1 MSFSWH
7 TKGTAQDPKSK
18 VGLNKKNE
26 SARTRM
32 EVCKALQHIVEGG
45 RTIEWIRA
53 EKAAWIAT
61 PLHRELIYGTTRHY
75 LSLQQAV
82 TELLKKPMRDKDRDL
97 FQLLIV
103 GAYQLKYTG
112 IASYAIINESVN
124 ACVVL
129 GKPWAKGLVNAVL
142 RQLQRTAEA
151 AQKDATQGEGV
162 TTKQALAAA
171 TADHPPWLKD
181 KLKMQYPAEWQA
193 LLIANSQRAPMTLRI
208 NTAKVEPAFYKAKL
222 REDDIAFSESSMI
235 ETVILDT
242 PQNAE
247 TLPSWSDGEVAVQDL
262 SAQLAANT
270 LMSMLPPHI
279 AGPSILDAC
288 AAPGGKLFHLH
299 ERLNARFKTH
309 QLFALDNKKKRL
321 NETKIIGSRLG
332 HSDDPRLTMLCA
344 DATNEDCCGD
354 LLFDAILLDAPCSGS
369 GTIRRN
375 PDIRL
380 LLRSDHLTAH
390 QDLQLQ
396 LLHNL
401 WRRLKEGGT
410 LLYSTCSIFEEE
422 NDQVIDKFIN
432 AQAQSTAKAAL
443 VALNMQHGSATS
455 LGWQLLPSAKNT
467 DGFYYAG
474 LTKVTQI

>member
-7 TKGTAQDPKSK
+7 TKGTAQGPKSR

-32 EVCKALQHIVEGG
+32 EVCKALQHIIEDG
-45 RTIEWIRA
+45 RTIDWIRA
-53 EKAAWIAT
+53 EKSPWIAT

-75 LSLQQAV
+75 LSLQQSV

-97 FQLLIV
+97 FNLLIV

-112 IASYAIINESVN
+112 IASYAVINESVN
-124 ACVVL
+124 ACIVL

-142 RQLQRTAEA
+142 RQLQRAAEA
-151 AQKDATQGEGV
+151 AQHDQPQDEYS
-162 TTKQALAAA
+162 ALASAA
-171 TADHPPWLKD
+171 ADHPPWLKE
-181 KLKMQYPAEWQA
+181 KLEAQYPAKWQA
-193 LLIANSQRAPMTLRI
+193 LVIANSQRAPMTLRI
-208 NTAKVEPAFYKAKL
+208 NTTKVEPGLYKAKL
-222 REDDIAFSESSMI
+222 REDGIAFIETSMI
-235 ETVILDT
+235 ETVILKT

-247 TLPSWSDGEVAVQDL
+247 TLPSWSDGEAAVQDL

-270 LMSMLPPHI
+270 LMSLLPPHI
-279 AGPSILDAC
+279 ARPSILDAC

-299 ERLNARFKTH
+299 ERLSARFKSH

-321 NETKIIGSRLG
+321 NETKIIGTRLG
-332 HSDDPRLTMLCA
+332 HSDDARLTMLCA
-344 DATNEDCCGD
+344 DATEEDCCGD
-354 LLFDAILLDAPCSGS
+354 LDFDSILLDAPCSGS

-380 LLRSDHLTAH
+380 LMKSDQLTTH

-396 LLHNL
+396 LLRNL

-422 NDQVIDKFIN
+422 NDQVIEKFIN
-432 AQAQSTAKAAL
+432 TQTDAES
-443 VALNMQHGSATS
+443 VALDMKYGNATS
-455 LGWQLLPSAKNT
+455 LGWQLLPSEKNT
-467 DGFYYAG
+467 DGFYYSG
-474 LTKVTQI
+474 VSKVKEI

>member
-1 MSFSWH
+1 MSFSWQ
-7 TKGTAQDPKSK
+7 TKGTARDPKSR
-18 VGLNKKNE
+18 VGINKKNE

-32 EVCKALQHIVEGG
+32 EVCKALKNIVEGG
-45 RTIEWIRA
+45 RTIDWIRA
-53 EKAAWIAT
+53 EKSEWIAT
-61 PLHRELIYGTTRHY
+61 PLHRELIYGTARHY
-75 LSLQQAV
+75 LSLQQSV
-82 TELLKKPMRDKDRDL
+82 TELLKKPMRDKDSDL
-97 FQLLIV
+97 FQLLLV

-129 GKPWAKGLVNAVL
+129 GKPWAKGVVNAVL
-142 RQLQRTAEA
+142 RQLQRAAETSQQHSA
-151 AQKDATQGEGV
+151 QGE
-162 TTKQALAAA
+162 TSAAEQALAAA
-171 TADHPPWLKD
+171 TADHPEWLKD
-181 KLKMQYPAEWQA
+181 KLKIQYPAEWQT
-193 LLIANSQRAPMTLRI
+193 LVIANNQRAPMTLRI

-222 REDDIAFSESSMI
+222 RENDISFSETSMI
-235 ETVILDT
+235 ETIILDT

-247 TLPSWSDGEVAVQDL
+247 TLPSWSEGEVAVQDL
-262 SAQLAANT
+262 SAQLASHT
-270 LMSMLPPHI
+270 LMTMLPPQI
-279 AGPSILDAC
+279 AEPSILDAC

-299 ERLNARFKTH
+299 ERLNARFKNH
-309 QLFALDNKKKRL
+309 KLFALDNKKKRL
-321 NETKIIGSRLG
+321 NETKVIGSRLG

-344 DATNEDCCGD
+344 DATMDDCCGN

-380 LLRSDHLTAH
+380 LLKSGHLTSH
-390 QDLQLQ
+390 QEVQLK

-422 NDQVIDKFIN
+422 NDHVIEKFIST
-432 AQAQSTAKAAL
+432 QADAKS
-443 VALNMQHGSATS
+443 VALSMKHGRTTL
-455 LGWQLLPSAKNT
+455 LGWQLLPSSRST

-474 LTKVTQI
+474 LTKVKGT

>member
-7 TKGTAQDPKSK
+7 TKGTNQDPKSK

-32 EVCKALQHIVEGG
+32 EVCKALQHIIEGG
-45 RTIEWIRA
+45 RTIDWIRA
-53 EKAAWIAT
+53 EKSQWIST
-61 PLHRELIYGTTRHY
+61 PLHRELLYGTTRHY

-82 TELLKKPMRDKDRDL
+82 TELLKKPLRDKDRDL

-124 ACVVL
+124 ACIVL
-129 GKPWAKGLVNAVL
+129 GKPWARGLVNAVL
-142 RQLQRTAEA
+142 RQLQRSAEA
-151 AQKDATQGEGV
+151 AQTEKPKDVGSEQDL
-162 TTKQALAAA
+162 ALTNASS
-171 TADHPPWLKD
+171 DHPAWLQE
-181 KLKMQYPAEWQA
+181 KLASQYPNRWQA
-193 LLIANSQRAPMTLRI
+193 LVIANNQRAPMTLRI
-208 NTAKVEPAFYKAKL
+208 NSTKVEPAFYKAKL
-222 REDDIAFSESSMI
+222 REDDISFTETKMV
-235 ETVILDT
+235 ETVVLDAA
-242 PQNAE
+242 QNAE
-247 TLPSWSDGEVAVQDL
+247 TLPSWLAGEVAVQDL

-270 LMSMLPPHI
+270 LIALLPPHI
-279 AGPSILDAC
+279 AEPSILDAC

-299 ERLNARFKTH
+299 ERLSARFKTH
-309 QLFALDNKKKRL
+309 QLFALDNKQKRL
-321 NETKIIGSRLG
+321 NETKIIGTRLG
-332 HSDDPRLTMLCA
+332 HSKDPRLTMLCA
-344 DATNEDCCGD
+344 DATKEDCCGD
-354 LLFDAILLDAPCSGS
+354 LQFDGILLDAPCSGS

-380 LLRSDHLTAH
+380 LLKADHLAAH

-401 WRRLKEGGT
+401 WHRLKDGGT

-422 NDQVIDKFIN
+422 NDQVIKKFVE
-432 AQAQSTAKAAL
+432 AQVDATRVSLQLKY
-443 VALNMQHGSATS
+443 GSATS
-455 LGWQLLPSAKNT
+455 LGWQLLPTEKNT

-474 LTKVTQI
+474 LAKAEKT